1 MDRCLPRAVQGP
13 YNEGVTLHQ
22 GELPLQVIAA
32 PAIATTTINGRE
44 RDGWE
49 RLQDI
54 NIWGAQREPEPV
66 ASSCTDFSLI
76 DDLRAYGAEF
86 SKSEKENEQDQQRK
100 I

>member
-44 RDGWE
+44 RD
-49 RLQDI
+49 L
-54 NIWGAQREPEPV
+54 RE
-66 ASSCTDFSLI
+66 SQN
-76 DDLRAYGAEF
+76 
-86 SKSEKENEQDQQRK
+86 K
-100 I
+100 